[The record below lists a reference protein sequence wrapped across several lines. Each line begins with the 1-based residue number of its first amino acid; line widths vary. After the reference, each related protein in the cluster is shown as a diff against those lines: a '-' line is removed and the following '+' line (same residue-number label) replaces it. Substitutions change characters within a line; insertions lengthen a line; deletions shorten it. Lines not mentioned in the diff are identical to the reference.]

1 MLAEIKNKFKKG
13 NDESEKKP
21 KEPKISKRKIKGDR
35 NIKLSKTM
43 TQKIVS
49 WTLLILII
57 ASVFFNIVF
66 FSKYN
71 SISSN
76 ISAQQQQINE
86 ELNKVEDNKIYES
99 DRVVFYGKE
108 FLRDFINISESEEDR
123 ADDIQNLKKYFHN
136 EFEINELYNVND
148 FNGSRHLTDIEYVER
163 SIDKNKIIDL
173 TFEVDYTV
181 TSTTELTDEE
191 KAQLKASI
199 KKEVEDNDD
208 VKKKDVDNEVEKR
221 YANQVKPSSESYEH
235 TTLITIPITAVEDS
249 YILADKPREVST
261 ELYASASEDEVNQR
275 TYQGEELSQNQ
286 ISDLDTTLN
295 DFFVAYGKDDEN
307 IRLISNFESGIGQKE
322 LSQFNVREAYSF
334 EENEQSKVIAVVD
347 VNYQDEKTNLVSA
360 HTYNVTLQY
369 FDGRY
374 IVDDIQ

>member
-1 MLAEIKNKFKKG
+1 MLDEIKNKFKKG

-35 NIKLSKTM
+35 NLKLSKTM

-334 EENEQSKVIAVVD
+334 EENEQSKVTAIVD

>member
-21 KEPKISKRKIKGDR
+21 KESKISKRKIKGER
-35 NIKLSKTM
+35 NLKLSKTM

-275 TYQGEELSQNQ
+275 AYQGEELSQNQ

-307 IRLISNFESGIGQKE
+307 IRLISNFESGLGQKE
-322 LSQFNVREAYSF
+322 LSQFNIREAYSF
-334 EENEQSKVIAVVD
+334 EENEQSKVTAIVD

>member
-1 MLAEIKNKFKKG
+1 MLDEIKNKFKKG

>member
-1 MLAEIKNKFKKG
+1 M
-13 NDESEKKP
+13 
-21 KEPKISKRKIKGDR
+21 
-35 NIKLSKTM
+35 
-43 TQKIVS
+43 
-49 WTLLILII
+49 
-57 ASVFFNIVF
+57 
-66 FSKYN
+66 
-71 SISSN
+71 
-76 ISAQQQQINE
+76 
-86 ELNKVEDNKIYES
+86 
-99 DRVVFYGKE
+99 
-108 FLRDFINISESEEDR
+108 
-123 ADDIQNLKKYFHN
+123 
-136 EFEINELYNVND
+136 ND

-334 EENEQSKVIAVVD
+334 EENEQSKVTAIVD

>member
-21 KEPKISKRKIKGDR
+21 KEPKISKRKIKGER
-35 NIKLSKTM
+35 NLKLSKTM

-275 TYQGEELSQNQ
+275 AYQGEELSQNQ

-307 IRLISNFESGIGQKE
+307 IRLISNFESGLGQKE

-334 EENEQSKVIAVVD
+334 EENEQSKVTAIVD

>member
-35 NIKLSKTM
+35 NLKLSKTM

>member
-35 NIKLSKTM
+35 NLKLSKTM

-334 EENEQSKVIAVVD
+334 EENEQSKVTAIVD

>member
-1 MLAEIKNKFKKG
+1 MLDEIKSKFRKG

-21 KEPKISKRKIKGDR
+21 KEPKISKRKIKGER
-35 NIKLSKTM
+35 NLKLSKTM

-148 FNGSRHLTDIEYVER
+148 FNGSRHLTGIEYVER

-249 YILADKPREVST
+249 YILADKPREVNT

-275 TYQGEELSQNQ
+275 AYQGEELSQNQ

-334 EENEQSKVIAVVD
+334 EENEQSKVTAIVD

>member
-21 KEPKISKRKIKGDR
+21 KEPKISKRKIKGER
-35 NIKLSKTM
+35 NLKLSKTM

-307 IRLISNFESGIGQKE
+307 IRLISNFESGLGQKE

-334 EENEQSKVIAVVD
+334 EENEQSKVTAIVD
-347 VNYQDEKTNLVSA
+347 VNYQDEKTNLVST

>member
-1 MLAEIKNKFKKG
+1 MLDEIKSKFRKG

-21 KEPKISKRKIKGDR
+21 KEPKISKRKIKGER
-35 NIKLSKTM
+35 NLKLSKTM

-148 FNGSRHLTDIEYVER
+148 FNGSRHLTGIEYVER

-249 YILADKPREVST
+249 YILADKPREVNT

-307 IRLISNFESGIGQKE
+307 IRLISNFESGLGQKE

-334 EENEQSKVIAVVD
+334 EENEQSKVTAIVD

>member
-1 MLAEIKNKFKKG
+1 MLDEIKNKFKKG

-334 EENEQSKVIAVVD
+334 EENEQSKVTAIVD

>member
-1 MLAEIKNKFKKG
+1 MLDEIKSKFRKG
-13 NDESEKKP
+13 NDESEEKP
-21 KEPKISKRKIKGDR
+21 KEPKISKRKIKGER
-35 NIKLSKTM
+35 NLKLSKTM

-76 ISAQQQQINE
+76 ISEQQQQINE
-86 ELNKVEDNKIYES
+86 ELNKVEDNEIYES

-148 FNGSRHLTDIEYVER
+148 FNGSRHLTGIEYVER

-275 TYQGEELSQNQ
+275 AYQGEELSQNQ

-307 IRLISNFESGIGQKE
+307 IRLISNFESGLGQKE
-322 LSQFNVREAYSF
+322 LSKFNVREAYSF
-334 EENEQSKVIAVVD
+334 EENEQSKVTAIVD
-347 VNYQDEKTNLVSA
+347 VNYQDEETNLVSA

>member
-1 MLAEIKNKFKKG
+1 MLDEIKSKFRKG

-21 KEPKISKRKIKGDR
+21 KEPKISKRKIKGER
-35 NIKLSKTM
+35 NLKLSKTM

-148 FNGSRHLTDIEYVER
+148 FNGSRHLTGIEYVER

-249 YILADKPREVST
+249 YILADKPREVNT

-275 TYQGEELSQNQ
+275 AYQGEELSQNQ

-307 IRLISNFESGIGQKE
+307 IRLISNFESGLGQKE

-334 EENEQSKVIAVVD
+334 EENEQSKVTAIVD

>member
-35 NIKLSKTM
+35 NLKLSKTM

-307 IRLISNFESGIGQKE
+307 IRLISNFESGLGQKE

-334 EENEQSKVIAVVD
+334 EENEQSKVTAIVD